1 MAHATPAVVAVV
13 KKLVVVDVQ
22 PTVTH
27 MKEVRSVNDLSR
39 VVFFLFQKRSI
50 ELRRILCVRGSEIY
64 RQHPQLR
71 DKVYINGLSVDVV
84 VVYKATTMCR
94 TKSFGVRATILM
106 RLYFA

>member
-1 MAHATPAVVAVV
+1 MTSA
-13 KKLVVVDVQ
+13 
-22 PTVTH
+22 
-27 MKEVRSVNDLSR
+27 ELS
-39 VVFFLFQKRSI
+39 FFFVSKKRSI

-94 TKSFGVRATILM
+94 KNSFDVRATTLMTIL
-106 RLYFA
+106 RVT